1 MISTSNYNNK
11 LSKWLSSDNL
21 LSINKEKSINKEQVI
36 YNNTASY
43 LNKAVQE
50 LKKINCKC
58 TEDDYCDKCC
68 LLDDIQSLLFDVNK
82 MIL

>member
-1 MISTSNYNNK
+1 MWGEFCKVYAPNAERK
-11 LSKWLSSDNL
+11 R
-21 LSINKEKSINKEQVI
+21 KEQVI

-50 LKKINCKC
+50 LKKMNCQC
-58 TEDDYCDKCC
+58 TENDYCDRCC

-82 MIL
+82 EIL

>member
-1 MISTSNYNNK
+1 MWGEFCNVYSPNSARK
-11 LSKWLSSDNL
+11 R
-21 LSINKEKSINKEQVI
+21 KEQVI

-50 LKKINCKC
+50 LKKIDCKC
-58 TEDDYCDKCC
+58 TEDDYCDRCC
-68 LLDDIQSLLFDVNK
+68 LLDDIQGLLFDVNK

>member
-1 MISTSNYNNK
+1 MWAEFCKTYAPK
-11 LSKWLSSDNL
+11 HERKVV
-21 LSINKEKSINKEQVI
+21 EQEI

-58 TEDDYCDKCC
+58 TEDDYCDRCC
-68 LLDDIQSLLFDVNK
+68 LLDEIQSLLFDVNK
-82 MIL
+82 RIK

>member
-1 MISTSNYNNK
+1 MRYRTK
-11 LSKWLSSDNL
+11 ENL
-21 LSINKEKSINKEQVI
+21 QDKEQEI
-36 YNNTASY
+36 YNNTISY

-50 LKKINCKC
+50 LKKIKCQC
-58 TEDDYCDKCC
+58 TEGDYCDRCC

>member
-1 MISTSNYNNK
+1 MISTSNYNDK

-21 LSINKEKSINKEQVI
+21 LSSNKEKLINKEQAI
-36 YNNTASY
+36 YNNTVSY

-50 LKKINCKC
+50 LKKIDCQC
-58 TEDDYCDKCC
+58 TDNNYCDRCC

-82 MIL
+82 KIL